1 MPDDLF
7 SSVLQSQISPN
18 FHHHGDV
25 GYNLQTITNNL
36 LDQRAFRGQD
46 DKRHELTYVA
56 ASACTRTRFSISVL
70 QITHHEEKG
79 FIMRLTISACFSIV
93 FLFVAF
99 SFAGKAVAADAPD
112 VTAGAATPDELFAR
126 KNLVAWCIVPFDAK
140 KRGPKERAEM
150 LQRLGLSKLAYDWR
164 DEHVRTFEDEIIQ
177 TKKCGIE
184 IVAFWGM
191 HNDFA
196 PLVRKYG
203 LKPQF
208 WVIAGSPQNGTNE
221 EKVAQAAEGLM
232 PIVNQTRE
240 LGCRLALYNHG
251 GWSGEPDNMVAV
263 VKYLRERKQADHVG
277 IVYNLHHGHGHLTD
291 FPEALARMKPYLFC
305 LNLNG
310 MIQDGEAKGK
320 KILPLGQGDLE
331 LQLLKTILAS
341 GYRGPIGILN
351 HTDED
356 AEGRLQD
363 NLDGLDWLVKQL
375 KGESAGSKPTPRT
388 WKAQ

>member
-1 MPDDLF
+1 
-7 SSVLQSQISPN
+7 
-18 FHHHGDV
+18 
-25 GYNLQTITNNL
+25 
-36 LDQRAFRGQD
+36 
-46 DKRHELTYVA
+46 
-56 ASACTRTRFSISVL
+56 
-70 QITHHEEKG
+70 
-79 FIMRLTISACFSIV
+79 MRLILSVGS
-93 FLFVAF
+93 FLLTSCIALQA
-99 SFAGKAVAADAPD
+99 SPALLAADAPS
-112 VTAGAATPDELFAR
+112 TATNAADCDALFAR

-140 KRGPKERAEM
+140 KRGPQARAEM
-150 LQRLGLSKLAYDWR
+150 LQRLGFSKLAYDWR
-164 DEHVRTFEDEIIQ
+164 DEHVPTFEEEILQ
-177 TKKCGIE
+177 TKKHGIE
-184 IVAFWGM
+184 IMAFWGM
-191 HNDFA
+191 HNNFV

-221 EKVAQAAEGLM
+221 EKIAQAAENLM

-240 LGCRLALYNHG
+240 LGGKLALYNHG
-251 GWSGEPDNMVAV
+251 GWPGEPDNMVAI
-263 VKYLRERKQADHVG
+263 VKYLRERKNADHVG

-320 KILPLGQGDLE
+320 KILPLGQGDLD
-331 LQLLKTILAS
+331 LGLLKTIVAS

-351 HTDED
+351 HTDAD

-363 NLDGLDWLVKQL
+363 NLDGLDWLVAQL
-375 KGESAGSKPTPRT
+375 KGQPAGPKPVPRT

>member
-7 SSVLQSQISPN
+7 PSVLQSQITPN
-18 FHHHGDV
+18 FRHHGDV
-25 GYNLQTITNNL
+25 VYNLQTITNNL

-56 ASACTRTRFSISVL
+56 TSACTRTQFGISVL

-99 SFAGKAVAADAPD
+99 SFAGKVAAADAPD

-140 KRGPKERAEM
+140 KRGPQERAEM

-177 TKKCGIE
+177 TKKLGIE

-191 HNDFA
+191 HNDFV

-221 EKVAQAAEGLM
+221 EKVAQAAENLM

-263 VKYLRERKQADHVG
+263 VKYLRERKKGRPRRNRLQSA
-277 IVYNLHHGHGHLTD
+277 
-291 FPEALARMKPYLFC
+291 PWPRAS
-305 LNLNG
+305 
-310 MIQDGEAKGK
+310 DGFF
-320 KILPLGQGDLE
+320 
-331 LQLLKTILAS
+331 
-341 GYRGPIGILN
+341 RGPRP
-351 HTDED
+351 DETVSVLPEPQRHD
-356 AEGRLQD
+356 LRRRSKRQKDIALGPGRS
-363 NLDGLDWLVKQL
+363 GLAVVEND
-375 KGESAGSKPTPRT
+375 SR
-388 WKAQ
+388 